1 LRNQLKEKFPIGEGT
16 KVNEAQWSK
25 KLDSLQRLT
34 ENKYQS
40 KHPLSKDFI
49 SATGL
54 TAEECRTA
62 LSREFL
68 EAIKKENS
76 RGLFKR
82 IFNKD

>member
-1 LRNQLKEKFPIGEGT
+1 MRHQLKENFPIGEGT
-16 KVNEAQWSK
+16 KVDEVQWGK
-25 KLDSLQRLT
+25 KLDSLQHLT
-34 ENKYQS
+34 ENQYQS
-40 KHPLSKDFI
+40 KHPLSKDFL

-54 TAEECRTA
+54 TAEECQAA

-68 EAIKKENS
+68 DAIQKENS